1 MRRNPRFL
9 RNLVCALVAAA
20 FAVAAQPG
28 AMAMPAPHPTAMAN
42 ADHATP
48 ACDQMHHQKEK
59 GAPCKGMTL
68 CLGMLSCF
76 GMTAV
81 AATEIALT
89 NGTEQDPAPRLVESA
104 RGLTHPP
111 DDRPPIA

>member
-1 MRRNPRFL
+1 
-9 RNLVCALVAAA
+9 
-20 FAVAAQPG
+20 
-28 AMAMPAPHPTAMAN
+28 
-42 ADHATP
+42 
-48 ACDQMHHQKEK
+48 
-59 GAPCKGMTL
+59 MTL

>member
-1 MRRNPRFL
+1 
-9 RNLVCALVAAA
+9 
-20 FAVAAQPG
+20 
-28 AMAMPAPHPTAMAN
+28 MAMPAPHPTAMAN

-48 ACDQMHHQKEK
+48 ACNQMNHQKEK